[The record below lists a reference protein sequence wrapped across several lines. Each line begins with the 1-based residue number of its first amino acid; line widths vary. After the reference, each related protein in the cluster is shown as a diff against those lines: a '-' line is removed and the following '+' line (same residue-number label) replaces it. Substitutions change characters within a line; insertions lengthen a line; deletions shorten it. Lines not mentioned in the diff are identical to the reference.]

1 MLGGDLLLTA
11 DHPWSEQIRDE
22 ARLRGLTTTDS
33 VSFPSMVS
41 AAGGVY
47 APEGTQ
53 LAEVK
58 AVAPGYPPRRAD
70 NDGRLESAEEFVEV
84 HWFCV
89 LEVSGRTGFDG
100 VSGCSSSEKANASG
114 AGPTLL
120 VLVRV

>member
-58 AVAPGYPPRRAD
+58 AVAPGHPPRRTD
-70 NDGRLESAEEFVEV
+70 NDGRLASRISLADTQTRQAVT
-84 HWFCV
+84 
-89 LEVSGRTGFDG
+89 SRSDG
-100 VSGCSSSEKANASG
+100 NPGSSLA
-114 AGPTLL
+114 
-120 VLVRV
+120 